1 MVWLLWGT
9 AWPRRGGSRV
19 RKMLTLSVWEVYLS
33 TQLLPQQ
40 GLGQLHAVQQV
51 L

>member
-1 MVWLLWGT
+1 MVALGYSLAAPWRIEG
-9 AWPRRGGSRV
+9 AQ
-19 RKMLTLSVWEVYLS
+19 MLSLSVWEVYLS